1 MGACLPQKEIRSIYE
16 SYIDFLEK
24 NRIVSVQGKSYKAK
38 IMPFAPIKRFYTDNS
53 LIVGDAAGFVRPGTG
68 EGIYFALLSRK
79 FAAQTII
86 GKREFAWYEER
97 CRKEFG
103 KYLKPVTFGWNRFLL
118 NKILEKAIKIS
129 NKDKTF
135 NKMLAEDFFR
145 LGYYKLGRKF
155 LKNILIVSPI
165 LSFLK

>member
-1 MGACLPQKEIRSIYE
+1 M
-16 SYIDFLEK
+16 
-24 NRIVSVQGKSYKAK
+24 QGKSYKAK
-38 IMPFAPIKRFYTDNS
+38 IIPFAPIKRFYTDNS
-53 LIVGDAAGFVRPGTG
+53 LIVGDTAGFVRPGTG
-68 EGIYFALLSRK
+68 EGIYFAMLSGK

-118 NKILEKAIKIS
+118 NKIL
-129 NKDKTF
+129 
-135 NKMLAEDFFR
+135 AEDFFR